1 MKRDGREIARQNELR
16 VLKTLHKYGWLRTR
30 DLAALLWMKSRAK
43 PQGDF
48 VPIPIVV
55 AESGMRMAQRT
66 LLRLRHDN
74 KVLWL
79 KAPDGSTIYGL
90 SEAGARQLV
99 GIGIPAKS
107 GKDQV
112 RRVSMA
118 HYHHRRLAN
127 EMAIV
132 AQLHGYRVATETEI
146 AAGQWLG
153 GMAGINGK
161 KPDVLVREG
170 KHSWWVEVE
179 RSRRNAKDY
188 GKLMAWLAGLWPA
201 GLHTSVQAGLPDGHQ
216 LMKVLFICD
225 SAFIDRLATD
235 LGKIGWSEMQIKQRI
250 SPTRLL
256 YVSDAKFLLKSH
268 SPKALALVETTPD

>member
-1 MKRDGREIARQNELR
+1 MEMTMKRDGREVARQNELR
-16 VLKTLHKYGWLRTR
+16 VLKALHKYGWLRTR
-30 DLAALLWMKSRAK
+30 DLAALLWIKTKAKS
-43 PQGDF
+43 QGDF
-48 VPIPIVV
+48 VPTPIVV
-55 AESGMRMAQRT
+55 AASGMRMAQRT
-66 LLRLRHDN
+66 LLRLRHDI

-99 GIGIPAKS
+99 GLGIPAKS

-127 EMAIV
+127 EIAIV

-170 KHSWWVEVE
+170 RNIWWVEVE

-188 GKLMAWLAGLWPA
+188 GRLMAWLKELWPVGPNA
-201 GLHTSVQAGLPDGHQ
+201 MSPATLPDGHQ
-216 LMKVLFICD
+216 LMKVLFVCD
-225 SAFIDRLATD
+225 GAFVDHLVAD
-235 LGKIGWSEMQIKQRI
+235 LQKVGWTEMQINQRI

-256 YVSDAKFLLKSH
+256 YVSEAKFLTKGQ
-268 SPKALALVETTPD
+268 T